1 MNSFENQIKSAQNV
15 AKLFLL
21 LSDEQKL
28 AFELQLMD
36 LKVKNEI
43 QLANPTLT
51 QSEVNNIYS
60 NELSSI
66 LAFLRSLT
74 EEQQHELLNSLKSL
88 KESTRSNSN
97 IDITINLNI

>member
-1 MNSFENQIKSAQNV
+1 MNSFDKQIKSVQNV

-28 AFELQLMD
+28 AFELQLID

-60 NELSSI
+60 NELRSI
-66 LAFLRSLT
+66 LAFLHSLT
-74 EEQQHELLNSLKSL
+74 EEQQHELLNILKSA
-88 KESTRSNSN
+88 KESTRRNSN

>member
-60 NELSSI
+60 NELRSI

-74 EEQQHELLNSLKSL
+74 VSG
-88 KESTRSNSN
+88 
-97 IDITINLNI
+97 

>member
-60 NELSSI
+60 NELRSI

-74 EEQQHELLNSLKSL
+74 EEQQHELLNILKSA
-88 KESTRSNSN
+88 KESTHRNSN

>member
-1 MNSFENQIKSAQNV
+1 MNSFERQIKSAQNV

-21 LSDEQKL
+21 LPDEQKL

-43 QLANPTLT
+43 QLAHPALT

-74 EEQQHELLNSLKSL
+74 EEQQHELLNILKSA
-88 KESTRSNSN
+88 KESTRRNSN